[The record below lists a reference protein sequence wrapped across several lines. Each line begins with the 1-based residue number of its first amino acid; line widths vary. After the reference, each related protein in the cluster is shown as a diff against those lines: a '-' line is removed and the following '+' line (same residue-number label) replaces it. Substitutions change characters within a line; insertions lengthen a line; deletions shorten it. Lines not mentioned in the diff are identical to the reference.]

1 MEGIKEE
8 LAEFEIRIL
17 EVKEE
22 NKTDR
27 KSNNKKIEEIEKW
40 ELELIEKEI
49 KKLIELEEIE
59 TRRIDKLGPYCS
71 NSNFE
76 SKITYFFNKSQI
88 VCVIS

>member
-17 EVKEE
+17 EVKAE

-27 KSNNKKIEEIEKW
+27 KSNNKKIEEREKW
-40 ELELIEKEI
+40 ELESIEKEI

-59 TRRIDKLGPYCS
+59 TRRIDKLDPYCS
-71 NSNFE
+71 NLNFE

-88 VCVIS
+88 VYVIS

>member
-59 TRRIDKLGPYCS
+59 TRRIDKLDPYCS

-88 VCVIS
+88 VYVIS

>member
-59 TRRIDKLGPYCS
+59 TRRIDKLDPYRS

-88 VCVIS
+88 VYVIS

>member
-17 EVKEE
+17 EVKAE

-27 KSNNKKIEEIEKW
+27 KSNNKKIEERQKW
-40 ELELIEKEI
+40 ELESIEKEI

-59 TRRIDKLGPYCS
+59 TRRIDKLDPYCS

-88 VCVIS
+88 VYVIS